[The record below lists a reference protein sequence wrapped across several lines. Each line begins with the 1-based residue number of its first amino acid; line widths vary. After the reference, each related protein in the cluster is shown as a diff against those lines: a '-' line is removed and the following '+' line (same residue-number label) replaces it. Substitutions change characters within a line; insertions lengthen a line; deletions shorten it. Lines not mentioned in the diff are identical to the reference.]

1 MTLNPRYSLAFAA
14 LLAMLLSACS
24 PNPTV
29 LQDRVYGSR
38 SVVIPPKVVKQN
50 PVSVPAPSKPKPS
63 ASPVITQSAPVSKPV
78 ISHPATLPA
87 PIVKPEDTS
96 ATAPEV
102 VEVLTPKV
110 YPSSPAVKA
119 LMKAADS
126 EMAKGNLDKAADTL
140 ERALRIEADNPDLW
154 MKLATINERQ
164 GKHDQAVNMLSKA
177 KAYQEQL
184 N

>member
-14 LLAMLLSACS
+14 LLTMLLSACS

-38 SVVIPPKVVKQN
+38 SVVIPPKVVKQA
-50 PVSVPAPSKPKPS
+50 PVNVPAPSKPKPS

-78 ISHPATLPA
+78 ISHPPTPV
-87 PIVKPEDTS
+87 VKPEDTS
-96 ATAPEV
+96 AAAPEV

-126 EMAKGNLDKAADTL
+126 EVAKGNLDKAADTL

-164 GKHDQAVNMLSKA
+164 GNHDQAVNMLSKA